1 LTRIDDRPV
10 VQYAAHR
17 RVHRNLPGRA
27 ALRSDSY
34 LLEMPQGIS
43 VVEDAERPRLPLIGL
58 RATVAKIMVCVI
70 DGDRRYATLK
80 TKGWL

>member
-1 LTRIDDRPV
+1 
-10 VQYAAHR
+10 
-17 RVHRNLPGRA
+17 
-27 ALRSDSY
+27 
-34 LLEMPQGIS
+34 MPQGIS